1 MKKFLAWLLGW
12 REFQV
17 AGETPAAF
25 LNLCAG
31 AGVPLLK
38 MLPQAGGTLLVR
50 TTLWQS
56 LTLEALAREASYPL
70 TQVGAGG
77 VPVFLRRFRRR
88 YALWAG
94 LALAVVLFAV
104 GSRTVLTIDVVG
116 CENLPKEAVLAQ
128 LRLCGVSV
136 GTYAPGVEVRQVE
149 NRMLRTM
156 DSLTFCA
163 VNLQGTR
170 VEVVVREREDPP
182 DLRPEDQPGDVVSA
196 ADGVITHIE
205 PWAGDAQVQVGDA
218 VLEGEVLIAGAMELD
233 PTPPLEGSL
242 GTKLVH
248 AEGLVMAQT
257 WRTFT
262 AEIPLTAQEKV
273 YTGEEWVRCTLS
285 LGGKRVK
292 IFGKSGIP
300 AENYDTMTEQKVCTP
315 LPGKAL
321 PVIWEKETCRAY
333 TLEETTLDRAQ
344 AEEMLRTR
352 LLADLDQALDQGEV
366 LRTDWAVEE
375 EDGMLRVTLLAQCRE
390 QIGRE
395 VPLTQQTKENTPLDQ
410 GEEGAP

>member
-12 REFQV
+12 AEFQV
-17 AGETPAAF
+17 AGEEPAAF

-38 MLPQAGGTLLVR
+38 MRPQAGGTLLVR
-50 TTLWQS
+50 ATLWQAV
-56 LTLEALAREASYPL
+56 TLEALARAGGYVL
-70 TQVGAGG
+70 TPVGTGG

-94 LALAVVLFAV
+94 LALAVALFAV
-104 GSRTVLTIDVVG
+104 GSRTILTIDVVG
-116 CENLPKEAVLAQ
+116 CETLPEEAILAQ

-136 GTYAPGVEVRQVE
+136 GTYVPRVEVRQVE

-170 VEVVVREREDPP
+170 AEVVVREREEGPS
-182 DLRPEDQPGDVVSA
+182 LRPEGQPGDVISA
-196 ADGVITHIE
+196 ADGIVTHIE
-205 PWAGDAQVQVGDA
+205 PWAGDAQVKVGEA
-218 VLEGEVLIAGAMELD
+218 VLEGEVLIAGTMELD
-233 PTPPLEGSL
+233 PTPPLEESL

-257 WRTFT
+257 WRTLT

-273 YTGEEWVRCTLS
+273 YTGEEWVRYTLS

-300 AENYDTMTEQKVCTP
+300 AENYDTMTEQKVWSP
-315 LPGKAL
+315 LPGRAL
-321 PVIWEKETCRAY
+321 PVIWEKETHRAY
-333 TLEETTLDRAQ
+333 TLKETTLDRDQ
-344 AEEMLRTR
+344 AEEMLRAR
-352 LLADLDQALDQGEV
+352 LLAALDQALDQGEV
-366 LRTDWAVEE
+366 LETDWAVAEE
-375 EDGMLRVTLLAQCRE
+375 NGMLQVTLRAQCRE

-395 VPLTQQTKENTPLDQ
+395 VPLDGQTEENIPLDQ